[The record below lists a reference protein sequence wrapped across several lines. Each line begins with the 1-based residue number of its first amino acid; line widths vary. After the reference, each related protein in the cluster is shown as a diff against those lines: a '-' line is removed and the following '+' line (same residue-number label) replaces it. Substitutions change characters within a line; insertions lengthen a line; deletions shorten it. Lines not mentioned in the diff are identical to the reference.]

1 MLEKSNSATLQFSNT
16 STNTIMK
23 LARREKYFVS
33 AAAVF
38 VAVFLLFQFLIVP
51 FFENRRRVQ
60 RGVRAKEEGL
70 KEIVGLSS
78 EYHRY
83 QKGSKDIKQI
93 LARRK
98 KGFTLFSFLEEAA
111 GDAEVKAHIKY
122 MKPSISATPGTY
134 KESLVEMKLEAITLQ
149 QLIGYLSKIESPDN
163 VVSIKRISI
172 NENKKKSGYLDAV
185 LQVLTFRS

>member
-1 MLEKSNSATLQFSNT
+1 
-16 STNTIMK
+16 MK

-33 AAAVF
+33 AAALF
-38 VAVFLLFQFLIVP
+38 IAIFFLLQFLIAP
-51 FFENRRRVQ
+51 FFENRRRLQ
-60 RGVRAKEEGL
+60 RGVRAKEDGL
-70 KEIVGLSS
+70 KQIVGLSS

-83 QKGSKDIKQI
+83 QRGSQDIRKI

-122 MKPSISATPGTY
+122 MKPSISSSPGPY
-134 KESLVEMKLEAITLQ
+134 KEALVEMKLEAISLQ

-172 NENKKKSGYLDAV
+172 SENKKRSGYLDAI
-185 LQVLTFRS
+185 LQVLTFR

>member
-1 MLEKSNSATLQFSNT
+1 
-16 STNTIMK
+16 MK

-33 AAAVF
+33 AAALF
-38 VAVFLLFQFLIVP
+38 VAIFFLFQFLIVP
-51 FFENRRRVQ
+51 FFENRGRVQ

-70 KEIVGLSS
+70 KEMVRLSF
-78 EYHRY
+78 EYQRY
-83 QKGSKDIKQI
+83 QKSAQDMKQI

-111 GDAEVKAHIKY
+111 GDAEVKAHIKS
-122 MKPSISATPGTY
+122 MKPSVSATPGPY

-149 QLIGYLSKIESPDN
+149 QLIGYLSKIESPGN

-172 NENKKKSGYLDAV
+172 SENKKESGYLDAI
-185 LQVLTFRS
+185 LQVLTFQ